1 MKVSSEFIFKKAKD
15 AGVVIPIG
23 KRSGKFHGMVTL
35 NETGCFLWELMKNE
49 RTEEELVTALTDNY
63 DTGREQAEAD
73 VKAFLLKLREADL
86 LV

>member
-1 MKVSSEFIFKKAKD
+1 MKASNEFIFKKAKD

-35 NETGCFLWELMKNE
+35 NETGCFLWELLQDE
-49 RTEEELVTALTDNY
+49 RTEDELVAALADNY
-63 DTGREQAEAD
+63 DTDADRARAD
-73 VKAFLLKLREADL
+73 VKAFLLKLRDADL